1 MLYEFSRFAL
11 IYHLAKESALKR
23 ANTIAGGLGSAIL
36 PPLPSAPPSNMDC
49 PDLTRQ
55 ASDVYKK

>member
-1 MLYEFSRFAL
+1 MCAL

-36 PPLPSAPPSNMDC
+36 PPYTSAPSSNMDR

-55 ASDVYKK
+55 AADVQRK